1 MVTRKPFGWSWL
13 FTTIH
18 VEYFCPVLR
27 CSRTNSTRQ
36 ISVNQS
42 NFWNMIFY
50 HFFQRFSKFSN
61 HYGVVFLWIDDFWS
75 KTTHQIDVKWLKI
88 NSKMNQGAFLLK
100 KSCFI
105 ADLKLLNRPLNLSRG
120 SIFRRFHNFRSKIS
134 GFEII
139 ENVWKFKF
147 FAHFVKHQKLCP
159 HSYFDCLAVFCSLEI
174 TFFWYVFNYLTLNDV
189 FKS

>member
-120 SIFRRFHNFRSKIS
+120 SIFRRFHNFEKKFGFWDYRKFLKFFCPLCQASKIMPT
-134 GFEII
+134 
-139 ENVWKFKF
+139 
-147 FAHFVKHQKLCP
+147 QL
-159 HSYFDCLAVFCSLEI
+159 
-174 TFFWYVFNYLTLNDV
+174 FWLRRRVL
-189 FKS
+189 